1 MFLFDNKYL
10 GYARQSRVNLGL
22 REESPDFQW
31 TWYLRRIWLNKPHY
45 NSGER
50 KLMESATENN
60 RYRLKNNFLKRVPNC
75 NASENWVLSKGENV
89 R

>member
-1 MFLFDNKYL
+1 
-10 GYARQSRVNLGL
+10 
-22 REESPDFQW
+22 
-31 TWYLRRIWLNKPHY
+31 
-45 NSGER
+45 
-50 KLMESATENN
+50 MESATENN